1 MRSVEHTNANPD
13 SCVEGTTDANVGEGA
28 LSTISLGRTGE
39 IGKMRAARA
48 KTAES
53 TGAGKK

>member
-1 MRSVEHTNANPD
+1 MQTPIRVWKE
-13 SCVEGTTDANVGEGA
+13 TTDANVGEGA
-28 LSTISLGRTGE
+28 LSTISLGRTGMKLE
-39 IGKMRAARA
+39 NVRAARA